1 MFAID
6 QSNTSTQFG
15 DMKVSAETQNGWDA
29 ARFRREKALRYY
41 SGQIFTETIPV
52 EDPGETAP
60 LLYPVG
66 LNIVKMIT
74 LAITDAT
81 FGEWDTEIMMFEPR
95 KSIEV
100 SDGLKNASKL
110 AMDMVASSNGA
121 STFWEMDFNRNLY
134 GAGVLRISQSM
145 NAYPY
150 IKWANYP
157 VDGFFP
163 IFDPENPDVLLECY
177 AQNYLTEEQV
187 RNKYRIDPLTLTAV
201 TTPGSL
207 VGNYYIR
214 TEHWTLHE
222 YEVLINGAKIPAYS
236 GQNPWGV
243 IPFVYIPRMRT
254 IDWMGESVVEDLFTV
269 QDELNMR
276 VADIGEELN
285 YNSHPIRWGRNLPM
299 NFDSKNFPLGANVMW
314 NLGKAYGSGVGDPE
328 VGMLQSD
335 HPVPEAAFSYIKFV
349 YDWARTSS
357 SAPPVAFGEDNG
369 GGQRS
374 GATLEIR
381 LWPMLKSIRRSR
393 SYLETGLQRALF
405 VSGKILAQRKFSDV
419 GKDVIDSLVNGQ
431 INPVFHRILPRDQAT
446 VVDEVVKLL
455 STNPPSIS
463 LETAQTI
470 LGRGQ
475 SEISH
480 IEDTI
485 ELRQKIDQR
494 AAENAAKIA
503 EANKPEET
511 KAPIE

>member
-1 MFAID
+1 MFSID

-15 DMKVSAETQNGWDA
+15 DMKVSHETRNGWDD
-29 ARFRREKALRYY
+29 ARFRRDKALRYY
-41 SGQIFTETIPV
+41 SGQIFLETIATD
-52 EDPGETAP
+52 DPNEKTP

-66 LNIVKMIT
+66 LNIIKMLT

-81 FGEWDTEIMMFEPR
+81 FGEWDTDIMMFEPR
-95 KSIEV
+95 KSIET
-100 SDGLKNASKL
+100 SDGLKNTSKW
-110 AMDMVASSNGA
+110 AMDMLAASNG
-121 STFWEMDFNRNLY
+121 SSSLWELDFNRNLY
-134 GAGVLRISQSM
+134 GAGVLRISHSL
-145 NAYPY
+145 NVYPY
-150 IKWANYP
+150 IKWSNYP

-187 RNKYRIDPLTLTAV
+187 REKYHVDPEKFANVMVPSPML
-201 TTPGSL
+201 
-207 VGNYYIR
+207 GNYYIR
-214 TEHWTLHE
+214 TEHWTLKE
-222 YEVLINGAKIPAYS
+222 YEVLINGTKIEAYS
-236 GQNPWGV
+236 GINPWGI

-254 IDWMGESVVEDLFTV
+254 IDWMGEGIAEDLYSV

-314 NLGKAYGSGVGDPE
+314 NLGRAYGSGVGDPE

-335 HPVPEAAFSYIKFV
+335 HPVPEAAFSYIKFI

-393 SYLETGLQRALF
+393 SYLETGLLRALY

-419 GKDVIDSLVNGQ
+419 GNDIFDSLLNGQ
-431 INPVFHRILPRDQAT
+431 IAPVFHRILPRDQAT

-485 ELRQKIDQR
+485 ALQEKIAQR

-503 EANKPEET
+503 EASKPDESTGET
-511 KAPIE
+511 L